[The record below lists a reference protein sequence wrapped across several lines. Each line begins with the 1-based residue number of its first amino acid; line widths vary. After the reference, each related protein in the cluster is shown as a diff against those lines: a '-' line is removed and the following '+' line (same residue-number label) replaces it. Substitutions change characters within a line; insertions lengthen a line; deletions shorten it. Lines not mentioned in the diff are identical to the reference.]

1 MSKDCTLIEW
11 ATNRI
16 WYCDM
21 PYRVAGAPMGH
32 RMTIIRLDNHKL
44 FIHSPIEITTSL
56 QQQLSQ
62 LGEIT
67 YVVTPNKNHNIYLS
81 DWWLAYPQAYF
92 YAPPGLIHK
101 RSDLTFDGALGNQT
115 PPHWQGQLLQTV
127 IRGSDSMEEIAFCDP
142 QSKTLIVGDALAWM
156 VDSHH
161 PLTFALAVINGCYFH
176 PAMPWYWRITFSN
189 RTQLRQAIQEILTW
203 PFDRIIL
210 SHGRVIDNNAKA
222 YFSAAFQWV
231 IPHKLNIT
239 PVQ

>member
-1 MSKDCTLIEW
+1 MSKDCTLVEW

-62 LGEIT
+62 LGEIA

>member
-1 MSKDCTLIEW
+1 MSKDCTLVKW

-32 RMTIIRLDNHKL
+32 RMTIIRLDNNKL
-44 FIHSPIEITTSL
+44 FIHSPIEITATL

-62 LGEIT
+62 LGEIA
-67 YVVTPNKNHNIYLS
+67 YVVTPNKSHNIYLS

-101 RSDLTFDGALGNQT
+101 RSDLTFDGALGNHT
-115 PPHWQGQLLQTV
+115 PSHWQGQLLQTV

-161 PLTFALAVINGCYFH
+161 PLTFALSVINGCYFK
-176 PAMPWYWRITFSN
+176 PAMPLYWRITFRN
-189 RTQLRQAIQEILTW
+189 HTQLRQSIQEILTW
-203 PFDRIIL
+203 PFERIIL

-231 IPHKLNIT
+231 MPHKLKIT
-239 PVQ
+239 TIQ

>member
-1 MSKDCTLIEW
+1 MSKDCTLVEW

-44 FIHSPIEITTSL
+44 FIHSPVEITTSL

-81 DWWLAYPQAYF
+81 DWWLTYPQAYF
-92 YAPPGLIHK
+92 YAPPGLVYK
-101 RSDLTFDGALGNQT
+101 RSDLTFDGALSSHT
-115 PPHWQGQLLQTV
+115 PSLWQGQLLQTV

-142 QSKTLIVGDALAWM
+142 QSRTLIVGDALAWM

-161 PLTFALAVINGCYFH
+161 PLTFALAIINGCYFH
-176 PAMPWYWRITFSN
+176 PAMPWYWRITFRN
-189 RTQLRQAIQEILTW
+189 HTQLRQSIQEILTW